1 MINVHVE
8 IGSISRIE
16 AQAAKAFADGEP
28 ESANPFRAGSSS
40 ARIWGM
46 FYDSCKRQVIAPT
59 ANSPSGGRDADQA

>member
-8 IGSISRIE
+8 IGSIARIE

-46 FYDSCKRQVIAPT
+46 FYDSCKRESIRSGAPK
-59 ANSPSGGRDADQA
+59 ASREGA